1 MEGSFGIQ
9 KEERALWSPKGHGQY
24 KAGGNSLHLLLHP
37 HGKRG
42 AVGGQDRAE
51 STAGGLLKRKYAHGE
66 VLLRGN
72 YAAVIENGQKIW
84 QKRPE

>member
-42 AVGGQDRAE
+42 AVGGQNRTK
-51 STAGGLLKRKYAHGE
+51 STFGGGLMLKHETIAE
-66 VLLRGN
+66 LLTCCL
-72 YAAVIENGQKIW
+72 KF
-84 QKRPE
+84 